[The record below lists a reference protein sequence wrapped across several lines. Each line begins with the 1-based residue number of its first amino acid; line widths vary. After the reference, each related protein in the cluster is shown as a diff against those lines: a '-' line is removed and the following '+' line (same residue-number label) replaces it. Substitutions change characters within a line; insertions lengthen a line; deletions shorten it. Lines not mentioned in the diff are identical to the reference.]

1 MKAKKYRLETVLDIR
16 NRAKEEAARQVALRF
31 QQLEKAEEEL
41 MRRRRNLQNCYEKQ
55 NQAQTKMAED
65 LSKGLQAQSILAHQN
80 YLNDLRKQEIELQK
94 EVDKQIQTVANAEK
108 EVEKAREKL
117 IEAARELKAIEV
129 HKENWQSVERIAEN
143 RREQKI
149 SDEIGSILHGR
160 RKNS

>member
-108 EVEKAREKL
+108 EVEKARERL